1 MSSYIFKEYVTFF
14 KQLDFQVNESTIYLS
29 SKTHVAKRLFGPS
42 VDSGLSPTITHS
54 KSKYEIKI
62 LSCFVSM
69 RVFLIQQSSFD
80 QKSKRPFWKAIFV
93 IGAGSWSRSFESRP
107 SFGLCCWTFEEGRP
121 LSPFTRCL
129 HFFLSTSSALHY
141 FGMQGQLFGGPWHL
155 ISLTLGATWPW
166 PGNSKVA

>member
-1 MSSYIFKEYVTFF
+1 MN
-14 KQLDFQVNESTIYLS
+14 QLSIYLP
-29 SKTHVAKRLFGPS
+29 KTHVAKRLFGPS

-69 RVFLIQQSSFD
+69 RVFFIQQSSFD

-121 LSPFTRCL
+121 LFPFTRCL
-129 HFFLSTSSALHY
+129 HFFPLHLLCTSLLWHARPIVWRALA
-141 FGMQGQLFGGPWHL
+141 FDQLNIGSNL
-155 ISLTLGATWPW
+155 AVTWEL
-166 PGNSKVA
+166 